1 MDSIGKQ
8 TVVTVLAG
16 HEAPADVLKLMLD
29 KKPKQFGFTVQ
40 AKDSDDAPDL
50 SSTRTEDIPTLEQL
64 LELNTNA
71 RNFNLQLYFGFLDG
85 KVNDINIQPFLCT
98 DGNDNPYLSVMLEGV
113 FSKYNDPAENTEE
126 LNIFNKFIYPEVEN
140 ILELTEGSMEK
151 LLKHLSSERFNNAFL
166 EHVDHRAVLN
176 ILPLE
181 GALIMSSKNELGET
195 YPWGYMSQRHGYG
208 DATQEPEK
216 VVNTKKAGWWSKKAP
231 EVKSEVA
238 KPAETKTSVP
248 EVKATT
254 EKKET
259 KVTALRPPSWV
270 HTNTDVKAW
279 YTAVHGQVP
288 SNWKKRIPVTVVN
301 TVPDWKDV
309 KEFREY
315 LTAQKVGSYPEETKT
330 DTAKLANNQ
339 TAATGITEPKE
350 ILNKKEL
357 EAALD
362 YVSKHLDG
370 QSVQILDP
378 KTMQGIESKVPT
390 LSETLAFDAT
400 SYLNWPREAA
410 ITFFKDHPRAA
421 AMAFFEVRDMLRPHV
436 QITKAVKETVT
447 DTGDKV
453 VTTTTKKGGTTSV
466 SSVVSSNPAPK
477 TSGWWGKKKVA

>member
-1 MDSIGKQ
+1 MNSIGKQ
-8 TVVTVLAG
+8 TIITVSAG

-29 KKPKQFGFTVQ
+29 KKPTQFGFTVQ
-40 AKDSDDAPDL
+40 AKGSDDAPDL

-64 LELNTNA
+64 VELNTNA
-71 RNFNLQLYFGFLDG
+71 RNFNLHLYFGFLEG

-98 DGNDNPYLSVMLEGV
+98 DANDNPYLSVMVEGV
-113 FSKYNDPAENTEE
+113 FSKYNEPAENTEE
-126 LNIFNKFIYPEVEN
+126 LNLFNKFIYPEVEN

-151 LLKHLSSERFNNAFL
+151 LLKHLSSERFNTSFL
-166 EHVDHRAVLN
+166 EHVDHRAALH

-181 GALIMSSKNELGET
+181 GDPITAFKNELGET

-208 DATQEPEK
+208 DAVQEPVK
-216 VVNTKKAGWWSKKAP
+216 VVNTKKAGWWSKKST

-238 KPAETKTSVP
+238 KPSETKTSVP

-301 TVPDWKDV
+301 TVPEWKDV

-315 LTAQKVGSYPEETKT
+315 LTAQKVGSPPAETKT
-330 DTAKLANNQ
+330 ETAKLASNQ
-339 TAATGITEPKE
+339 PKPNLSEPKE

-370 QSVQILDP
+370 QSVEIPDP
-378 KTMQGIESKVPT
+378 KTIQHLESKVPT

-410 ITFFKDHPRAA
+410 IKFFKEHPVAA

-436 QITKAVKETVT
+436 QITKAVKEVVT
-447 DTGDKV
+447 DSGEKV
-453 VTTTTKKGGTTSV
+453 VTTTVKDGGTTSV
-466 SSVVSSNPAPK
+466 SSVATSSAPK
-477 TSGWWGKKKVA
+477 SSGWWGKKKVA